1 MDELIGRL
9 VSDVGVDKAAAGT
22 AVGIILDFLSK
33 EGLPI
38 KCNCSWRSSPER
50 KP

>member
-9 VSDVGVDKAAAGT
+9 VSDVGVDKAAAEM
-22 AVGIILDFLSK
+22 AVGIFSISFRKKD
-33 EGLPI
+33 LPT
-38 KCNCSWRSSPER
+38 KCNCSWRSSPEP